1 MNLPLLMKQ
10 SHTKS
15 FLLAGSMKLDAKV
28 SAVIRTGQQK
38 AHRKVEKLD
47 KRQVRKQTLIFILF
61 PFP

>member
-1 MNLPLLMKQ
+1 MKQ

-15 FLLAGSMKLDAKV
+15 FLLAGNTTWNFDTKV

-38 AHRKVEKLD
+38 DHKKVEKLD
-47 KRQVRKQTLIFILF
+47 KKQVRKQTLIFILF